1 MARDNGSRGSYRHT
15 NAAEPKARTQQ
26 ALTLGSAIKPS
37 FDENAAPEAR
47 ATLEERKNLDS
58 SMIDHLSDNA
68 SDLLNANFP
77 PMGVPGSM
85 YRRQADFS
93 RSFGKQLATSDW
105 KWKDLALAIVFYG
118 LAGIGF
124 MTIMCDGVGAIGGF
138 LLQAGAHLMHE
149 IMLALDV

>member
-1 MARDNGSRGSYRHT
+1 MA
-15 NAAEPKARTQQ
+15 AARTQQ
-26 ALTLGSAIKPS
+26 ALTLDEAIKPY
-37 FDENAAPEAR
+37 FGENATSKAR
-47 ATLEERKNLDS
+47 ATPEDRKDLDS

-85 YRRQADFS
+85 YRRQADLS

-105 KWKDLALAIVFYG
+105 KWKDLALAVVFYG

-124 MTIMCDGVGAIGGF
+124 ITIMCDGIEAIGGF

-149 IMLALDV
+149 IMLALDA